1 MKFNAK
7 KCKHMR
13 HGKNLPNQP
22 YTMKS
27 GQERIQIEQ
36 VKVETDLGVIFD
48 EKLLFREH
56 ISKKSAI
63 ANRNLGLIFKSFT
76 YLNKEMF
83 MCLYKA
89 LVRPHLEYATQ
100 VWAPMYKKDSV
111 TLENTQRSATRMVNS
126 LKGLPYE
133 ERLKRLGQPSLEYRR
148 LRADFIEVY

>member
-1 MKFNAK
+1 
-7 KCKHMR
+7 MR
-13 HGKNLPNQP
+13 HGKNHPNQP
-22 YTMKS
+22 YKMKS

-36 VKVETDLGVIFD
+36 VKVEKDLGVIFD

-56 ISKKSAI
+56 ISKKSTI

-100 VWAPMYKKDSV
+100 VWTPMYKKDSV
-111 TLENTQRSATRMVNS
+111 TLKNNNTQTRATRMVNS

-133 ERLKRLGQPSLEYRR
+133 EG
-148 LRADFIEVY
+148 